1 MSAPGCVEEA
11 PLRMCLSPL
20 AASQR
25 CCERGSVDFD
35 RNGLCILV
43 PGECVALLA
52 TGRVGRIA
60 LSQSALPTIMPVLY
74 EVVGTSVKFQAS
86 AGLLATAAERG
97 DVVCFESDFANA
109 DERALWSVLVVGRLE
124 IVPTD
129 GARRAAVP
137 DPLGARPFGSTSV
150 ALPMTIVSG
159 RATVEGLRLAQ
170 DHDA

>member
-97 DVVCFESDFANA
+97 E
-109 DERALWSVLVVGRLE
+109 VGRLE

-159 RATVEGLRLAQ
+159 RATVEGRRLAQ